1 MRKRDL
7 YFKNGL
13 LNENKVYLIK
23 KIAEI
28 VKNNKATTFKLN
40 SSQCIEVYEE
50 SKEIQTIAEQVIVK
64 L

>member
-13 LNENKVYLIK
+13 LNENKVHMIK

-28 VKNNKATTFKLN
+28 IKSNNGTSFKL
-40 SSQCIEVYEE
+40 SADKCIEVYEE
-50 SKEIQTIAEQVIVK
+50 SVEI
-64 L
+64 